1 MNVDLDP
8 KNLTESDELESNVQ
22 RLTALLDCVLRAMSK
37 ALDKFSVYGVLSLT
51 LCQYADRIIA
61 KLIACACNGTADCN

>member
-51 LCQYADRIIA
+51 LR
-61 KLIACACNGTADCN
+61 